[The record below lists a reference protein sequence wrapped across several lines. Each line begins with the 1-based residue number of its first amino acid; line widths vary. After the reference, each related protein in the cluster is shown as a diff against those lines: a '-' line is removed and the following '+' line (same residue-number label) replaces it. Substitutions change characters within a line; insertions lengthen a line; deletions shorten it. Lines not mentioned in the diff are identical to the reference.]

1 MRFSFSACLEETH
14 PHPDL
19 VFSVISFTCS
29 CMAFVALAS
38 IFNSFASSTEQE
50 RRLYASLASAS
61 WLLPS
66 PLLPLLL
73 SVVTLVGSLIRT
85 LTVSTWRGCCCS
97 LGMYLRTGLQKTAYG
112 DLLSFTL
119 ALWNPFYRC
128 SAFTQFESLGL
139 TNTRVNTHP
148 YLCNQGASRLHD
160 VTHCET
166 ISVTLRSHE
175 NTFQEQ

>member
-1 MRFSFSACLEETH
+1 MRFSFSACLEDTH

-61 WLLPS
+61 WWLLPS
-66 PLLPLLL
+66 PLL
-73 SVVTLVGSLIRT
+73 SVVALVGSLIRT

-97 LGMYLRTGLQKTAYG
+97 LGMYLRTGLQKIMYRY
-112 DLLSFTL
+112 LLRFTL
-119 ALWNPFYRC
+119 DCVLWNTFYRC
-128 SAFTQFESLGL
+128 IHTIGL

-148 YLCNQGASRLHD
+148 YP
-160 VTHCET
+160 
-166 ISVTLRSHE
+166 
-175 NTFQEQ
+175 

>member
-1 MRFSFSACLEETH
+1 MRFSFSACLEDTH

-61 WLLPS
+61 WWLLPS

-73 SVVTLVGSLIRT
+73 YVVALVGSLIRT

-97 LGMYLRTGLQKTAYG
+97 LGMYLRTGLQKLMHR
-112 DLLSFTL
+112 DLLRFTL
-119 ALWNPFYRC
+119 DCALWNTFYRC
-128 SAFTQFESLGL
+128 IHTI
-139 TNTRVNTHP
+139 RVTWT
-148 YLCNQGASRLHD
+148 D
-160 VTHCET
+160 
-166 ISVTLRSHE
+166 
-175 NTFQEQ
+175 